1 MFTGHYLSPDIKM
14 NEMATKF
21 RTFLSVLLLTL
32 TLGTVFAQEQEKPK
46 LIVGLVVDQMRWD
59 YLYKYCDRFQE
70 GGFKRLLNEGTSFE
84 NTYINYT
91 PSSTAAG
98 HAAIYTGTVPAI
110 HGMVGNDYYLLREGR
125 PSYCVEDSSVS
136 GVGTTTKKGF
146 MSPRNLLSNTI
157 TDELRMASNYRSKVV
172 AISFKDR
179 GAIIPGGHMGTAYW
193 YDDQLGHW
201 VTSSHYMDELPTWVK
216 SFNDRN
222 EVENM
227 LRDGWKTMY
236 ALSSYQEKD
245 SSAHEIGIP
254 GIAGT
259 KFPYRFDSLSAA
271 QKYKAIR
278 FTPFGDLLTLK
289 LAEEAILYDSLGM
302 NPHAAT
308 DFLAIS
314 FSATDEIGHEFG
326 INSVELEDAYLRLDT
341 ALSIFFSLLDRQIGE
356 GNYLVFLSS
365 DHGAAH
371 NQGYMK
377 EQGAKGG
384 FFTKKELM
392 TGLNKML
399 LEEFGADGLVRDI
412 IKYQIYLNHHLISE
426 KDLNE
431 KEVMQAACDYLLKKE
446 GISHAVAQKY
456 MHATTLP
463 PYLRSMME
471 NGYHPDRSG
480 DIMYIPDPQW
490 YSHYSPK
497 GTTHGVWNSY
507 DTHIPLVFMG
517 WGIPEGKKVYR
528 RVEITDIAPTLAAL
542 LRIQEP
548 NGCVGN
554 VLIELLEK

>member
-1 MFTGHYLSPDIKM
+1 MRCRNCALLPALI
-14 NEMATKF
+14 
-21 RTFLSVLLLTL
+21 LLLA
-32 TLGTVFAQEQEKPK
+32 LGKAFAQEHEKPK

-59 YLYKYCDRFQE
+59 YLYKYYDRFQE

-91 PSSTAAG
+91 PAFTSAG
-98 HAAIYTGTVPAI
+98 HAAIYCGTVPAI

-125 PSYCVEDSSVS
+125 PSYCVEDPEAS
-136 GVGTTTKKGF
+136 GVGTTTKKGN

-193 YDDQLGHW
+193 YDDKLGHW
-201 VTSSHYMDELPTWVK
+201 ITSSHYMDELPTCVK

-227 LRDGWKTMY
+227 LKDGWKTMY
-236 ALSSYQEKD
+236 PITFYMEKD

-254 GIAGT
+254 GIAQT
-259 KFPYRFDSLSAA
+259 YFPYSFDALSPEE
-271 QKYKAIR
+271 KYRAIR
-278 FTPFGDLLTLK
+278 TTPFGDLLTLK
-289 LAEEAILYDSLGM
+289 LAEEAILFDSLGM
-302 NPHAAT
+302 NPYGAS

-326 INSVELEDAYLRLDT
+326 INSVELEDAYLRLDA
-341 ALSIFFSLLDRQIGE
+341 ALSLFFSLLDRQIGE

-371 NQGYMK
+371 NQGYLK
-377 EQGAKGG
+377 ENGAKGG

-392 TGLNKML
+392 EELNRTLFNKY
-399 LEEFGADGLVRDI
+399 GVHGLVRDI
-412 IKYQIYLNHHLISE
+412 IKYQIYLNHDLIRE
-426 KDLNE
+426 KGLDE
-431 KEVMQAACDYLLKKE
+431 KEVMQAACAYLLKKE
-446 GISHAVAQKY
+446 GISFAVAQKY
-456 MHATTLP
+456 MHSTTLP

-548 NGCVGN
+548 NGSVGN
-554 VLIELLEK
+554 VLTELLDK